1 MICSVIIAGPT
12 NRNTAPQITD
22 STPATINTMAT
33 MLLFTAMVCKIQLL
47 FQPPLK
53 SEVMVALKSSPEQW
67 WTRGGCSQEGKAVY
81 TPPVL
86 PGVRGGLQG
95 HILRSLINKLML
107 IHNTVTLQSD
117 DQHWSLLCCSEM
129 NI

>member
-47 FQPPLK
+47 FQK
-53 SEVMVALKSSPEQW
+53 SEVMVVLKSSPEQ
-67 WTRGGCSQEGKAVY
+67 
-81 TPPVL
+81 
-86 PGVRGGLQG
+86 
-95 HILRSLINKLML
+95 
-107 IHNTVTLQSD
+107 
-117 DQHWSLLCCSEM
+117 
-129 NI
+129 